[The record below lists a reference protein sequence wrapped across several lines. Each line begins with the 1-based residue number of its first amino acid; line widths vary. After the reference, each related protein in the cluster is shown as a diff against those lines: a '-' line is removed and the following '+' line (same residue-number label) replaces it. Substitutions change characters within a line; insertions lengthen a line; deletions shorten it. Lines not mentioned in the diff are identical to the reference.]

1 MNNAEYIVN
10 RRIIAKFEK
19 VTYKQFLKDMNDTFQ
34 LTDNSEKYVKDMY
47 NNIKLPKRATAGSA
61 GYDFF
66 SPVSYFALK
75 PGESIKIPTG
85 IRCEMNNDWVL
96 QIFSRSGLG
105 FKYQVNL
112 CNGTGIVDADYA
124 YSDNEGHI
132 FVKLVN
138 RGDKMVEIKRGEGF
152 AQGIFLSYGLTVDD
166 DCTGVR
172 NGGFGSTD
180 KKE

>member
-10 RRIIAKFEK
+10 RRIAKFEK
-19 VTYKQFLKDMNDTFQ
+19 VTYEQFFKDMMDTFT
-34 LTDNSEKYVKDMY
+34 LPDNIKEKYVKDMY
-47 NNIKLPKRATAGSA
+47 DNIKLPKRATAGSA

-66 SPVSYFALK
+66 SPVDFELK
-75 PGESIKIPTG
+75 PGETIKIPTG
-85 IRCEMNNDWVL
+85 IRCEMDSHWVL
-96 QIFSRSGLG
+96 MLFPRSSLG
-105 FKYQVNL
+105 FKYQMGM
-112 CNGTGIVDADYA
+112 CNTIPVVDADYA